1 MANFLRS
8 FMDIAGDR
16 GMLVSI
22 ELATLITNGERERL
36 KGQEPKSGHSSS
48 HLVLP
53 ASPQI
58 HIKKV
63 RRVQQI
69 DALSDSLNVT
79 TPQQLNRVT
88 SIIDYSRKK
97 AYSVKRNLEPTVTKA
112 KRIKTVK
119 KTNAGKEEKGVAVQE
134 IVNTQETEV
143 VDNDEVKIS
152 TTTTK
157 AVVSRA
163 YDFSAA
169 ISHLKKAD
177 PKLGEMMDMA
187 STSKLRERILGN
199 GPLNPFRDLA
209 THIIY
214 QQIHGNAAKAILDR
228 FVKLFDPP
236 EEEVDLPE
244 HLSFFPTP
252 EMVIAK
258 PITELRTAGL
268 SQRKAEYI
276 VDLATH
282 FVDKRILPN
291 KFKDMTDEEI
301 SECLISVR
309 GIGQW
314 TVDMYL
320 LFHLGHPDV
329 LPLGD
334 LGVRKGMAV
343 HFGLMSGKQAIG
355 KGNNKQ
361 LPSPDDMVRLTEHWK
376 VSVFTLFWHNKSF
389 HLKHL

>member
-1 MANFLRS
+1 MSIRRS
-8 FMDIAGDR
+8 NRI
-16 GMLVSI
+16 VS
-22 ELATLITNGERERL
+22 
-36 KGQEPKSGHSSS
+36 
-48 HLVLP
+48 LP
-53 ASPQI
+53 A
-58 HIKKV
+58 V
-63 RRVQQI
+63 
-69 DALSDSLNVT
+69 
-79 TPQQLNRVT
+79 
-88 SIIDYSRKK
+88 DYSRKK
-97 AYSVKRNLEPTVTKA
+97 AYSVKRKVEPTITKA
-112 KRIKTVK
+112 KRTKTVK
-119 KTNAGKEEKGVAVQE
+119 KTNAGEKAAGVAVKE
-134 IVNTQETEV
+134 IVNIQENEV
-143 VDNDEVKIS
+143 ADKDDIKVS

-169 ISHLKKAD
+169 IGHLKKAD
-177 PKLGEMMDMA
+177 PKLGEMMDAA
-187 STSKLRERILGN
+187 STAKFRQRILDN

-214 QQIHGNAAKAILDR
+214 QQIHGTAAKAILNR
-228 FVKLFDPP
+228 FVKLFDPS
-236 EEEVDLPE
+236 EEEVDLPKE
-244 HLSFFPTP
+244 LAFFPTP

-258 PITELRTAGL
+258 PIPELRTAGL

-301 SECLISVR
+301 SVCLTSVR

-320 LFHLGHPDV
+320 IFHLGHPDV

-343 HFGLMSGKQAIG
+343 HFGLMSGKQAVS

-376 VSVFTLFWHNKSF
+376 PYRSVGSWYMWKVMDGVSAK
-389 HLKHL
+389 